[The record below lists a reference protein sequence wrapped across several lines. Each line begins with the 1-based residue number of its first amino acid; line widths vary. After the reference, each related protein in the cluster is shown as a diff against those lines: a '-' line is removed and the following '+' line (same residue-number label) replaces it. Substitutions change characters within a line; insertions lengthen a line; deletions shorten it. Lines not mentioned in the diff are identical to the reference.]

1 MSEEQVVDQVQDE
14 GSAAPELEKVVAP
27 EVDEA
32 KLETEKE
39 ARLQGWV
46 PKDEFRGKETDWID
60 ADIFV
65 QRGREINPILRK
77 NNERIQKELDKAKK
91 DLAELRIGVEEFKQF
106 QKESK
111 EKLIQGYET
120 ELLTLREQKKLA
132 ISSGDGELAVQLDDQ
147 MDAIK
152 EAKAASKE
160 SMKEDVKEAKEE
172 KAEVNPKIEAW
183 VEDNQWYKTSKVMST
198 TANAIAEEIRDA
210 NPFFT
215 EDQFLKELDKRLEET
230 FSPEKLGRKVK
241 PRNPVE
247 GASSGSSPASKGKQT
262 YDSLPPDAKQ
272 ACDTFLKQGIIKSK
286 EEYVKE
292 YYATV

>member
-1 MSEEQVVDQVQDE
+1 MVDEQVVDQVQDQVQDE
-14 GSAAPELEKVVAP
+14 GSVAP
-27 EVDEA
+27 EVEEA
-32 KLETEKE
+32 KLEIEKE

-46 PKDEFRGKETDWID
+46 PQSEFRGKETDWID

-111 EKLIQGYET
+111 EKLIAGYET

-132 ISSGDGELAVQLDDQ
+132 ISNGDGELAVQLDDQ

-152 EAKAASKE
+152 DAKAASKE

-172 KAEVNPKIEAW
+172 KAVVNPKIEAW

-215 EDQFLKELDKRLEET
+215 EDQFLKELDKRLEDT
-230 FSPEKLGRKVK
+230 FSPEKLGRKTK
-241 PRNPVE
+241 PRSPVE
-247 GASSGSSPASKGKQT
+247 GASSGSSSSSKGKQS

-272 ACDTFLKQGIIKSK
+272 ACDSFLKQGLIKSK

-292 YYATV
+292 YYAS

>member
-1 MSEEQVVDQVQDE
+1 MGEEQVVDQVQE

-46 PKDEFRGKETDWID
+46 PKEEFRGKETDWIA

-91 DLAELRIGVEEFKQF
+91 DLEDLRIGVEEFKKF

-111 EKLIQGYET
+111 EKLIAGYET
-120 ELLTLREQKKLA
+120 ELLNLREQKKLA
-132 ISSGDGELAVQLDDQ
+132 ISNGDGELAVQLDDQ

-152 EAKAASKE
+152 DARAASKE
-160 SMKEDVKEAKEE
+160 SIKEDLKENKEE
-172 KAEVNPKIEAW
+172 KPAEVNPKIADW
-183 VEDNQWYKTSKVMST
+183 VERNQWYKDSKVMST
-198 TANAIAEEIRDA
+198 TANAIAEEVR
-210 NPFFT
+210 NQYPFYN
-215 EDQFLKELDKRLEET
+215 EDQFLVELDKRLEET
-230 FSPEKLGRKVK
+230 FTPEKLGRKQK
-241 PRNPVE
+241 PRSPVE
-247 GASSGSSPASKGKQT
+247 GASTTTPSGSKSKQS
-262 YDSLPPDAKQ
+262 YDSLPPEAKK
-272 ACDTFLKQGIIKSK
+272 ACDDFIRQGLIKTRD
-286 EEYVKE
+286 EYVKE
-292 YYATV
+292 YYA